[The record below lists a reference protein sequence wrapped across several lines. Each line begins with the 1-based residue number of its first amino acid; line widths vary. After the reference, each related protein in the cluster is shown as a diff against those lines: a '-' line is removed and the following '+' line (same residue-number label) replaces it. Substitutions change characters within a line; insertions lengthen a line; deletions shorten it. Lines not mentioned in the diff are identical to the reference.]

1 MTKTFEKDFREI
13 LTAAVLQ
20 ATESQ
25 SGTRPQELSAYLD
38 WVQARF
44 LNAMDFESQVHE
56 NPHPSEPPI
65 LVSKRVED
73 PALSTVLVYGHGDV
87 VLGMDERWRDGL
99 SPWFLTEEGGRWYG
113 RGAADNKGQHL
124 LNIYTLQQVLATKGK
139 LGFNVTLLLEMAEE
153 RGSPGLATFCEQNK
167 ELLEAD
173 VLIASDGP
181 RLAPDR
187 PTIFLGA
194 RGALNFDLV
203 VNLRDGAHH
212 SGNWGGLLKDPSIRL
227 SHALASI
234 TGPKGELLIGD
245 WRPTSFTPQIRELLK
260 SCKLPTAMSGIEIE
274 QDWGEAD
281 MTPEEQVFGWNS
293 FAVLAMESGTPATP
307 VNAIPGFAKAHC
319 QLRFVVGTDGDRILP
334 ALREHLDKGG
344 FTDVEINGYEE
355 ELFHATRSDPSNA
368 WVQLATKSIK
378 ASTGKNP
385 AILPNLGG
393 SLPNEIFTDIL
404 KIPTVWIPHSYPGCS
419 QHAPDEHN
427 LLSILEEGAV
437 IMTGLWEEIE

>member
-1 MTKTFEKDFREI
+1 
-13 LTAAVLQ
+13 
-20 ATESQ
+20 
-25 SGTRPQELSAYLD
+25 
-38 WVQARF
+38 
-44 LNAMDFESQVHE
+44 MDFESQVYE
-56 NPHPSEPPI
+56 NPHSGEPPI

-73 PALSTVLVYGHGDV
+73 PALSTILVYGHGDV

-99 SPWFLTEEGGRWYG
+99 SPWVLTEVGDRWYG

-124 LNIYTLQQVLATKGK
+124 LNIYSLQQVLADKGK

-167 ELLEAD
+167 ELLKAD

-234 TGPKGELLIGD
+234 TGPKGELLIED
-245 WRPTSFTPQIRELLK
+245 WRPTSFTLEIRELLK

-274 QDWGEAD
+274 QDWGETA

-293 FAVLAMESGTPATP
+293 FAVLAMESGTPAAP
-307 VNAIPGFAKAHC
+307 VNAIPGIAKAHC
-319 QLRFVVGTDGDRILP
+319 QLRFVVGTDGNRILP

-344 FTDVEINGYEE
+344 FTDVEIKGYEE

-368 WVQLATKSIK
+368 WVKLATKSIK
-378 ASTGKNP
+378 ASTGKDA

-404 KIPTVWIPHSYPGCS
+404 QIPTVWIPHSYPGCS

-427 LLSILEEGAV
+427 LFSILEEGAA
-437 IMTGLWEEIE
+437 IMTGLWEEIGR